1 MGLDCRIVAVPKHPK
16 NHAIGYRGVSPFLED
31 DYFKELPDAWSTEPS
46 YKVFNED
53 VYYCRKNWYLF
64 DFVAQHYAKALKAY
78 SLDSNGC
85 YLLLTRD
92 IIEEYINKLKED
104 GTKGFHEKTDDIYTL
119 YNIELNRMI
128 RLKAVMEMY
137 EEFLDFY
144 FEGDY

>member
-16 NHAIGYRGVSPFLED
+16 NHAIGIRGVSPFLED
-31 DYFKELPDAWSTEPS
+31 DYFKELPDAWSNEPS

-64 DFVAQHYAKALKAY
+64 DFVVQYYAKALKAY

-92 IIEEYINKLKED
+92 IIEEYISKLKED

-137 EEFLDFY
+137 EEFLDIY

>member
-1 MGLDCRIVAVPKHPK
+1 MGLDCRIVAVPKNPK

-31 DYFKELPDAWSTEPS
+31 SYFNELPDAWSNEPT

-64 DFVAQHYAKALKAY
+64 DFVSQHYAKSLKAY

-85 YLLLTRD
+85 YLLLTKD

-104 GTKGFHEKTDDIYTL
+104 GIKGFHEKTDDAYTL

-137 EEFLDFY
+137 EGLLDFY

>member
-16 NHAIGYRGVSPFLED
+16 NHAIGYRDVSPFLED
-31 DYFKELPDAWSTEPS
+31 DYFKELPDAWSDVPV

-53 VYYCRKNWYLF
+53 VYYCRKNWYLYN
-64 DFVAQHYAKALKAY
+64 FVADHYGKYLR
-78 SLDSNGC
+78 DFGFDGNGC
-85 YLLLTRD
+85 YMLLTKD
-92 IIEEYINKLKED
+92 IIQEYINKLKVD
-104 GTKGFHEKTDDIYTL
+104 GTKGFHEETDDIYTL

-137 EEFLDFY
+137 EGILDFY

>member
-16 NHAIGYRGVSPFLED
+16 NHALGHRGVSPFLED
-31 DYFKELPDAWSTEPS
+31 DYFKELPDAWSDVPA

-53 VYYCRKNWYLF
+53 VYYCRKNWYLYNFVVDHYGKYLRDFGF
-64 DFVAQHYAKALKAY
+64 DG
-78 SLDSNGC
+78 NGC
-85 YLLLTRD
+85 YMLLTKD
-92 IIEEYINKLKED
+92 IIEEYINKLKVD
-104 GTKGFHEKTDDIYTL
+104 GTKGFHEETDDIYTL

-137 EEFLDFY
+137 EGILDFY

>member
-16 NHAIGYRGVSPFLED
+16 NHTIGIRDVSPFLEI
-31 DYFKELPDAWSTEPS
+31 DYFKELPSAWGEARDGGI
-46 YKVFNED
+46 FCED

-137 EEFLDFY
+137 EGLLDFY

>member
-16 NHAIGYRGVSPFLED
+16 NHALGHRDVSPFLED
-31 DYFKELPDAWSTEPS
+31 SYFKELPDAWSDVPV

-53 VYYCRKNWYLF
+53 VYYCRKNWYLYNFVIDHYGKHLRDYGF
-64 DFVAQHYAKALKAY
+64 DG
-78 SLDSNGC
+78 NGC
-85 YLLLTRD
+85 YMLLTKD
-92 IIEEYINKLKED
+92 IIQEYINKLKED
-104 GTKGFHEKTDDIYTL
+104 GTKGFHEETDDIYTL

-137 EEFLDFY
+137 EGLLDFY

>member
-16 NHAIGYRGVSPFLED
+16 NHSIGLRDVSPFLED

-92 IIEEYINKLKED
+92 IIEEYISKLKAD

>member
-16 NHAIGYRGVSPFLED
+16 NHTIGHRDVSPFLED
-31 DYFKELPDAWSTEPS
+31 AYFKELPNAWSTS

-64 DFVAQHYAKALKAY
+64 DFVSQYYARSLKAY

-92 IIEEYINKLKED
+92 FVQEYINRLKED
-104 GTKGFHEKTDDIYTL
+104 GTKGFHEKTADVYTL

-137 EEFLDFY
+137 EGLLDFY